1 MTSFPA
7 TILENPRQQYRFF
20 YRAVVAAYGAACTTV
35 HQHGLL
41 GYIVSDAQWAQLPGN
56 SVPNA
61 NPDLPNEI
69 LPRPNVTIPA
79 TPPAAA
85 SALTIKV
92 WERRLA
98 DNVLVTDNLRT
109 LKAQLLASVQPA
121 DLVILHDPFFGLL
134 NVTASTILTHL
145 TVLHGTLDRS
155 DFAHLRAQ
163 LSNTMTPS
171 ESLQDFIGVHQLLH
185 DQFAEAQQPL
195 SELDK
200 CHYFREAVKTLPHI
214 HHAIESYL
222 VTHPLV
228 GNQIY
233 RDLTTHV
240 LQQAPNFAPTAAS
253 MGYAATTIVPTDV
266 PIGHTSVTE
275 LLHSP
280 AFAAIITA
288 AVQKA
293 AAPRYKNPPN
303 RPVVAKKSAT
313 DAPKDR
319 VYSYHHGYDSHCG
332 VDCRHMRSNSFSSD
346 KLAANT
352 HMDVTGASTHRI

>member
-1 MTSFPA
+1 M
-7 TILENPRQQYRFF
+7 
-20 YRAVVAAYGAACTTV
+20 
-35 HQHGLL
+35 L

-56 SVPNA
+56 SIPNA

-69 LPRPNVTIPA
+69 LPRANVTIPA
-79 TPPAAA
+79 TPPATA

-92 WERRLA
+92 WEGRLA

-109 LKAQLLASVQPA
+109 LKAQLLASVQSA

-134 NVTASTILTHL
+134 NVTASTILAHH
-145 TVLHGTLDRS
+145 TVLHGTLNRS

-163 LSNTMTPS
+163 LSNIMTPS

-233 RDLTTHV
+233 RELTTHV

-266 PIGHTSVTE
+266 PMGATSVTE

-293 AAPRYKNPPN
+293 AAPRHKNPPI
-303 RPVVAKKSAT
+303 RPVAAKKSGT
-313 DAPKDR
+313 NAPKDR
-319 VYSYHHGYDSHCG
+319 VYCYYHGYDSHRG
-332 VDCRHMRSNSFSSD
+332 VDCRHTRSNSFSSD

-352 HMDVTGASTHRI
+352 HMDVTGASINRI

>member
-1 MTSFPA
+1 M
-7 TILENPRQQYRFF
+7 
-20 YRAVVAAYGAACTTV
+20 
-35 HQHGLL
+35 
-41 GYIVSDAQWAQLPGN
+41 
-56 SVPNA
+56 NA
-61 NPDLPNEI
+61 
-69 LPRPNVTIPA
+69 
-79 TPPAAA
+79 
-85 SALTIKV
+85 
-92 WERRLA
+92 
-98 DNVLVTDNLRT
+98 
-109 LKAQLLASVQPA
+109 
-121 DLVILHDPFFGLL
+121 
-134 NVTASTILTHL
+134 
-145 TVLHGTLDRS
+145 
-155 DFAHLRAQ
+155 
-163 LSNTMTPS
+163 S

-228 GNQIY
+228 GNQQY
-233 RDLTTHV
+233 RELTTHV

-253 MGYAATTIVPTDV
+253 MGYAATTIVTTDV
-266 PIGHTSVTE
+266 PTEPTSVTE

-293 AAPRYKNPPN
+293 AAPRHKNQPT
-303 RPVVAKKSAT
+303 RPAAAKKSGTEAS
-313 DAPKDR
+313 KDR
-319 VYSYHHGYDSHCG
+319 AYCYHHGYDSHRG

-352 HMDVTGASTHRI
+352 HMYVTGASTNCISPLGTDRQIFCITHAKCNLMQTFSLSAPSSICADTGSTHTLLRKSDAPYCTLSQPPLHVLLPNGHTIESVGICLFYVPNLPQPISSHVFPDDKLNTSLLSIAQL